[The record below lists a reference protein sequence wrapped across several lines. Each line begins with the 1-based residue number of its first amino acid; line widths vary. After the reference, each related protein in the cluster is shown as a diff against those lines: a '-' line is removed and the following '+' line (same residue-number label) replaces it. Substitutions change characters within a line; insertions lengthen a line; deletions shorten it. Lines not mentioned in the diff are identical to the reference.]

1 MCGFVCVCN
10 ATEMGATLRKL
21 KATPEEREQL
31 KEDEA
36 LALQMQRE
44 EIATFRR
51 EHLSMIM
58 NNGPPPYVRQQQQ
71 QQQQQQPPVVTPIV
85 ATLLDMDAQQA
96 AEYNRLGQDL
106 ARRDAA
112 PPQLRAQRSYGGG
125 WGSNNSTHTM
135 GKKGASTAAINRL
148 PTRKWTRNDEKKKE
162 QRRAQHRQEQGA
174 AADNDSDDVEDTE
187 QCGICLMEYERGD
200 VLRTLPCL
208 HVFHAKC
215 VDHWLKQNARCP
227 ECRQPACQM

>member
-1 MCGFVCVCN
+1 MRVYD

-58 NNGPPPYVRQQQQ
+58 NNGPPPHARQQA
-71 QQQQQQPPVVTPIV
+71 QQQQQPPVVTPIV
-85 ATLLDMDAQQA
+85 ATLLEMDAQQA

-125 WGSNNSTHTM
+125 SGRSGNNSGTYAM
-135 GKKGASTAAINRL
+135 SKKGASTAAINRL
-148 PTRKWTRNDEKKKE
+148 PTRKWTRNDERKKE
-162 QRRAQHRQEQGA
+162 QRREQHRQERGA
-174 AADNDSDDVEDTE
+174 AETDSDDDVEDTE

>member
-1 MCGFVCVCN
+1 
-10 ATEMGATLRKL
+10 MGATLRKL

-58 NNGPPPYVRQQQQ
+58 NNGPPPYARQQQRE
-71 QQQQQQPPVVTPIV
+71 QQQQPPVVTPIV
-85 ATLLDMDAQQA
+85 ATLLEMDAQQA

-112 PPQLRAQRSYGGG
+112 PPQIRAQRSYGGNS
-125 WGSNNSTHTM
+125 GSGRSGSNSTHTM
-135 GKKGASTAAINRL
+135 GKKGASAAAINRL
-148 PTRKWTRNDEKKKE
+148 PTRKWTRNDERKKE
-162 QRRAQHRQEQGA
+162 QRREQHRQEHGGA
-174 AADNDSDDVEDTE
+174 ETDSDDVEDTE

>member
-1 MCGFVCVCN
+1 
-10 ATEMGATLRKL
+10 MGATLRKL

-58 NNGPPPYVRQQQQ
+58 NNGPPQRQQ

-85 ATLLDMDAQQA
+85 ATLLEMDAQQA
-96 AEYNRLGQDL
+96 AEYNRLARDL

-112 PPQLRAQRSYGGG
+112 PPQLRAQRAYGGG
-125 WGSNNSTHTM
+125 SNNVAHNNSNNNM
-135 GKKGASTAAINRL
+135 AKRGASAAAINRL
-148 PTRKWTRNDEKKKE
+148 PTRKWTRNDERKKE
-162 QRRAQHRQEQGA
+162 LRREQ
-174 AADNDSDDVEDTE
+174 NHTDSDDVEDTE